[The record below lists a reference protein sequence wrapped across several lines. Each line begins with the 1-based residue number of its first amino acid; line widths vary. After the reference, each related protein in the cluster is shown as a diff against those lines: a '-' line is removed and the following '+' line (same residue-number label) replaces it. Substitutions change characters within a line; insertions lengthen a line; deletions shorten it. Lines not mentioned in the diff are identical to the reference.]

1 MQHEVLLAALG
12 MPGDVIVPAYPT
24 SSASSASSGGMT
36 YAVAPDITFL
46 CAGAKGWREG
56 KVEVWRGGRM
66 SRCLMHD
73 QGIRKGGKEEWGGD
87 SSLVVPP

>member
-24 SSASSASSGGMT
+24 SSASSGGMT

-46 CAGAKGWREG
+46 SAGAKG
-56 KVEVWRGGRM
+56 
-66 SRCLMHD
+66 
-73 QGIRKGGKEEWGGD
+73 
-87 SSLVVPP
+87 